1 MRTEINMVK
10 GIEQQQDKDN
20 VTKALHNV
28 WGVREVDIH
37 LSNGEVA
44 VSYDENATS
53 PIDIT
58 QAILDAGYQV
68 VKTNNILN
76 EDNVN

>member
-28 WGVREVDIH
+28 WGVREVDVH

-68 VKTNNILN
+68 VKTNSILN

>member
-1 MRTEINMVK
+1 MRTGINMVK
-10 GIEQQQDKDN
+10 GIEHQRDKDN
-20 VTKALHNV
+20 VTKALHDV
-28 WGVREVDIH
+28 WGVREVEVH

-53 PIDIT
+53 LVDIT

-68 VKTNNILN
+68 VKT
-76 EDNVN
+76 DGT

>member
-28 WGVREVDIH
+28 WGVREVDVH

>member
-20 VTKALHNV
+20 VTKALHDV
-28 WGVREVDIH
+28 WGVREVDVH

-68 VKTNNILN
+68 VKTNSTLN

>member
-20 VTKALHNV
+20 VTKALHDV
-28 WGVREVDIH
+28 WGVREVDVH

-68 VKTNNILN
+68 VKTDGSLN

>member
-1 MRTEINMVK
+1 MVK
-10 GIEQQQDKDN
+10 GIEQQQDKDK

-28 WGVREVDIH
+28 WGVREVDVH

-68 VKTNNILN
+68 VKTNSTLN